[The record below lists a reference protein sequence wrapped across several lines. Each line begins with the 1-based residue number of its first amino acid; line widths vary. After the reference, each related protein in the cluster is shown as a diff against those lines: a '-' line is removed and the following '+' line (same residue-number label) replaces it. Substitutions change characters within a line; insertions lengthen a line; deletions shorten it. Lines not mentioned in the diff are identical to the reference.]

1 MPVHAGG
8 IEVVERAYDVNAPTH
23 PWLDSIRRTAERSF
37 PNLVAATAYAFS
49 VSADGAFQFEDIG
62 ADPCWEDAMQR
73 AHGGAGTSLIR
84 QLYLR
89 GAVVSIDQVVAGY
102 QDNPGRQHYV
112 RDGGHVTL
120 AVGIDPSGSGCA
132 LALVRGHTGVAS
144 RQERHA
150 LERIAAH
157 LASAHRLRRSLD
169 ERRPAE
175 DLLDQADAVLAADG
189 SVLHAR
195 GDARDA
201 DARGA
206 LRDAA
211 RRIDRARTRRGA
223 DSPEG
228 ALALWRALVEGRW
241 SLVERFESDG
251 RRIMVARRNDPA
263 SRASRAL
270 SEHERKVV
278 ALLALG
284 HSLKVCAYE
293 LGRAES
299 TISEMAQSA
308 LRKLRVRTHAELV
321 ELHGAIVPTTKESP
335 RPGG

>member
-1 MPVHAGG
+1 MQLQPWMVRL
-8 IEVVERAYDVNAPTH
+8 VEQAYDVDAPTH
-23 PWLDSIRRTAERSF
+23 SWLDSIRRTAERSF
-37 PNLVAATAYAFS
+37 SDCMATAAYTFS
-49 VSADGAFQFEDIG
+49 VSREGAFQLHDIG
-62 ADPCWEDAMQR
+62 ADPAWEAALQR
-73 AHGGAGTSLIR
+73 AHSGAGPSVIR
-84 QLYLR
+84 ALYLR
-89 GAVVSIDQVVAGY
+89 GPVRSADQALTRHHDDLGY
-102 QDNPGRQHYV
+102 QQYA
-112 RDGGHVTL
+112 RDGGHITL
-120 AVGIDPSGSGCA
+120 ALGVDPSGKGCS
-132 LALVRGHTGVAS
+132 LSLTRRSSRVPS

-175 DLLDQADAVLAADG
+175 DLLEQADAVLGADG

-201 DARGA
+201 DARHA

-211 RRIDRARTRRGA
+211 LRIDRARTRRGA
-223 DSPEG
+223 DSPGG

-299 TISEMAQSA
+299 TISEVAQSA
-308 LRKLRVRTHAELV
+308 MRKLRVRTRAELV
-321 ELHGAIVPTTKESP
+321 ELHGAIVPTAKESP